1 MAITA
6 LFISLFFYYL
16 IYKKINPSVMKIIL
30 KLIFP
35 PSPQS
40 SPSLRGRGEKALD
53 SFDEIGMGI
62 NLISK
67 FFLNTL
73 ALWKR
78 KRAGWGF
85 P

>member
-1 MAITA
+1 MKM
-6 LFISLFFYYL
+6 IS
-16 IYKKINPSVMKIIL
+16 

-40 SPSLRGRGEKALD
+40 SPSLRGRGGKAPD
-53 SFDEIGMGI
+53 SFDEIGMAI
-62 NLISK
+62 NLMSK

-78 KRAGWGF
+78 ERAG
-85 P
+85 